1 MKQSSKKLL
10 ALMTAGM
17 LCAGSLGALPAFAET
32 EGETGDNDTI
42 DKADAIPT
50 NMNICGNL
58 HDEDDVDYYA
68 IELTEPGAIGIDFI
82 NENVS
87 AYAYYWNISLLY
99 EDGSKITSWD
109 YYGTNKKYSYTP
121 IGLKAGTYY
130 IKICKSD
137 SHSEKSYTF
146 KANFTASSDTLT
158 YESENNDA
166 TDNASLI
173 PVNTK
178 ICGNLHNEDDVDY
191 YAVELTEP
199 GAIGIDFINENVNA
213 YAYYWNISLLYG
225 DGSEIVSWDYYGTN
239 KEKLYTPIGLEVG
252 TYYIK
257 ISKSN
262 SYSEN
267 SYNFKAI
274 FTPSSDKVTYE
285 TEKNDSIDLA
295 DTLGLNASVVGN
307 THNADDADYYT
318 FTLDKKSNV
327 SLTFDHENNGFSRKY
342 WTVSILNK
350 NGESL
355 QEMLVSGNVA
365 STSTETLK
373 LEPNTY
379 YIKIEKGTEDNDII
393 DIPYTLTLNAAEN
406 TYTKGDANADGS
418 IDSTDVFEM
427 MYSCAKKAVGR
438 TDDLLEGENFLAADI
453 DENGT
458 LDSTDIFYEMLYIAS
473 KGAGVPVD
481 WDSIVK

>member
-1 MKQSSKKLL
+1 MKQSTKKLL
-10 ALMTAGM
+10 ALLTAGM

-32 EGETGDNDTI
+32 EGESGENDTIDTAEAIDVNTEVTGNLSSEDDVDCYKVTLEQDGALALDFINENVNAYAYYWNISLLYEDGSKITSWDFYGTNKKASYTPVGLNAGTYYIEISKSNSYSEKDYTFKANFLTSSDTLTYESENNDTI

-82 NENVS
+82 NENVN

-121 IGLKAGTYY
+121 IGLKAGIYY

-137 SHSEKSYTF
+137 SHSEKSYAF
-146 KANFTASSDTLT
+146 KANLSLGNDTLI
-158 YESENNDA
+158 YESENNNSIS
-166 TDNASLI
+166 NADEI
-173 PVNTK
+173 PFNTE
-178 ICGNLHNEDDVDY
+178 IMGNLVTEEDEDFYKVTL
-191 YAVELTEP
+191 EQNGTLTL
-199 GAIGIDFINENVNA
+199 DFTNNSVNA
-213 YAYYWNISLLYG
+213 YGYFWKVSLLHE
-225 DGSEIVSWDYYGTN
+225 DGSEVTTWDVYGTN
-239 KEKLYTPIGLEVG
+239 KKSTFTKTGLKNG
-252 TYYIK
+252 IYYIR
-257 ISKSN
+257 ITKSN
-262 SYSEN
+262 THSDKSYSF
-267 SYNFKAI
+267 SITK
-274 FTPSSDKVTYE
+274 SS
-285 TEKNDSIDLA
+285 
-295 DTLGLNASVVGN
+295 
-307 THNADDADYYT
+307 
-318 FTLDKKSNV
+318 
-327 SLTFDHENNGFSRKY
+327 
-342 WTVSILNK
+342 
-350 NGESL
+350 
-355 QEMLVSGNVA
+355 
-365 STSTETLK
+365 
-373 LEPNTY
+373 
-379 YIKIEKGTEDNDII
+379 
-393 DIPYTLTLNAAEN
+393 
-406 TYTKGDANADGS
+406 YTKGDANADGS